1 MSSDKTI
8 KYILGEDK
16 IPTHWYNIEA
26 DLPIKTPSPLDPQT
40 GEPMN
45 ASKLEA
51 IFSKG
56 AIEQEMSRERYIEI
70 PEVVREIMRQWR
82 PSPLFRARRLEK
94 ALGTPARIYYK
105 YEGVSP
111 SGSHKT
117 NSALAQA
124 YECKKCGVKKIT
136 TETGAGQWGS
146 ALAQA
151 CCAFDIECKVYMV
164 KCSFEQKPY
173 RKAMMEIFGGRV
185 VPSPSNETAAGRA
198 VLAKDPNCRGSLG
211 IAISEA
217 VEEALQDGDTKYCLG
232 SVLNH
237 VLMHQSIIGLE
248 AIEQF
253 KLAQDYPDLVIGACG
268 GGSNFAGLANPFL
281 GEMLR
286 GGKKVDIL
294 GVEPAACPSLTK
306 GKYAFDYGDV
316 AKMTPLMKMY
326 TLGSSFIPPAVHA
339 GGLRY
344 HGMAPQVSNIMSQGL
359 MRAETVN
366 QLDVFKKA
374 IIFAQSEGI
383 TPALESSHAIC
394 SAINE
399 ALKCKESGE
408 EKCIL
413 FNLSGHGHLDM
424 AAYLDYFAGKLQNY
438 EYPEEE
444 IAMALSCLPSCG
456 ENK

>member
-1 MSSDKTI
+1 MSSNEQI
-8 KYILGEDK
+8 KYILDEEK

-26 DLPIKTPSPLDPQT
+26 DLPEKTPPPIDPST

-45 ASKLEA
+45 PQKLQA
-51 IFSKG
+51 IFSDG
-56 AIEQEMSRERYIEI
+56 AIAQEISHERYIEI
-70 PEVVREIMRQWR
+70 PAPVRKLMRQWR

-117 NSALAQA
+117 NSAVAQV
-124 YECKKCGVKKIT
+124 YMCKQAGVKRIT

-146 ALAQA
+146 ALSQA
-151 CCAFDIECKVYMV
+151 CNAFGIQCKVYMV

-173 RKAMMEIFGGRV
+173 RKAMMEIFGGTV
-185 VPSPSNETAAGRA
+185 IPSPSNQTAAGRA
-198 VLAKDPNCRGSLG
+198 ILAKDPNCRGSLG

-217 VEEALQDGDTKYCLG
+217 VEEALQDADTKYCLG

-237 VLMHQSIIGLE
+237 VLMHQSVIGLE

-253 KLAQDYPDLVIGACG
+253 KLAGDYPDLIIGACG
-268 GGSNFAGLANPFL
+268 GGSNFAGISNPFL

-286 GGKKVDIL
+286 GGKKVEIL
-294 GVEPAACPSLTK
+294 GVEPAACPSLTR
-306 GKYAFDYGDV
+306 GKYAYDFGDV

-344 HGMAPQVSNIMSQGL
+344 HGMAPQVSNIMRQGL
-359 MRAETVN
+359 MKAETVN
-366 QLDVFKKA
+366 QLDVFEKA
-374 IIFAQSEGI
+374 IMFARAEGI
-383 TPALESSHAIC
+383 VPAPESSHAIC
-394 SAINE
+394 AAINK
-399 ALKCKESGE
+399 ALECKETGE
-408 EKCIL
+408 EKAIL

-424 AAYLDYFAGKLQNY
+424 AAYLDYFAGKLKNY
-438 EYPEEE
+438 EYAEEE
-444 IAMALSCLPSCG
+444 IAMALSCLPSC
-456 ENK
+456 NDK